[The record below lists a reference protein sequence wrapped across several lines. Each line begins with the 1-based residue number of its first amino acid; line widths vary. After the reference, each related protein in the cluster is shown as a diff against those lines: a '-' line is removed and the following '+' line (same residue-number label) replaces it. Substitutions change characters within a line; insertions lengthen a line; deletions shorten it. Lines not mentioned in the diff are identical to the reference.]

1 MKSILW
7 KLSGFLTH
15 QNADCA
21 FAEQFKEQKQKKKLL
36 SQELLREIVPK
47 ENNFLTSKEAREIA
61 SVKHIY

>member
-1 MKSILW
+1 MQTVHLQNNLKS
-7 KLSGFLTH
+7 KS
-15 QNADCA
+15 
-21 FAEQFKEQKQKKKLL
+21 KKKKLL